1 MKKIGFISFRI
12 AGTDGVSLEI
22 EKWAEVLEKMG
33 HHCFYLAGELDRP
46 PERCMEVK
54 SMHYQYEEARNLYNE
69 CFNNSIRSR
78 KLTDKL
84 HHWRDIYKTSLY
96 EFVEK
101 FKIDVLIPQNAVTIP
116 LNVPLAMAITEYI
129 AETNI
134 PTIAHHHDFFWER
147 KRFLTNCVWDYIN
160 SCYPPSSKQ
169 CPSCCYKLLRAESAG
184 PENWN
189 IIHPDTQ
196 CNEF

>member
-22 EKWAEVLEKMG
+22 EKWAEVLENMG

-69 CFNNSIRSR
+69 CFNNSVRNR
-78 KLTDKL
+78 KLTDEL

-96 EFVEK
+96 KFVEK

-134 PTIAHHHDFFWER
+134 PTD
-147 KRFLTNCVWDYIN
+147 
-160 SCYPPSSKQ
+160 
-169 CPSCCYKLLRAESAG
+169 CPS
-184 PENWN
+184 P
-189 IIHPDTQ
+189 
-196 CNEF
+196 